1 MSSDNVTHQ
10 TFDGHQYTHLFTSSD
25 PAGAVAFRADLMQ
38 EVLCS
43 PRGAELMRAALSGAG
58 SAESLPADVR
68 DFVSGSVGE
77 LPTAAVQS
85 ARHGLGDVASLFLVP
100 TFDCQLGCAYCRITR
115 TQGQQAGHR
124 LSPEAAREAID
135 RVLGPVADGK
145 KRTLVLFGGEP
156 LLVPRTVFSAISH
169 ARQGPGGADTDIMLQ
184 TNGVAIDAETAE
196 FLAANDV
203 FIYLSLDGMAE
214 VHDRHRTFLGGAG
227 SYEASVAG
235 YRNAKAHGCCI
246 GVSATMTKE
255 TGDRFAASFE
265 EMLADL
271 APDKCGAV
279 THLHPLTA
287 ARSPHQCSPEVAA
300 RILIETFSA
309 ARERGIYH
317 QQMCERVGP
326 LVTGTWRRY
335 ACAGCGGK
343 VVVAPDGKAGICE
356 YNAGDGRSYV
366 PMHEFSEDTV
376 ADFLQWAA
384 RSPIDTRE
392 CRRCPALP
400 TCGGGCAYDSQE
412 LMGNALKFDP
422 WLCET
427 NVQVFQWLMHDL
439 LSQHR
444 GKLEG
449 RDFHMVTAEEREAA
463 LGRIP
468 LDDALAP
475 IAQTIGRREP
485 AEAAEC
491 CCRD

>member
-1 MSSDNVTHQ
+1 MSSEYVTHR
-10 TFDGHQYTHLFTSSD
+10 TFDGHQYTHLFTARD
-25 PAGAVAFRADLMQ
+25 PAGAVVFRADLMQ
-38 EVLCS
+38 QVLCS
-43 PRGAELMRAALSGAG
+43 PRGAELMEAALSGEG
-58 SAESLPADVR
+58 SLDSLPREVR
-68 DFVSGSVGE
+68 DFVSRSVSE
-77 LPTAAVQS
+77 LPTSGAHS
-85 ARHGLGDVASLFLVP
+85 ARYGLSDVASLFLVP
-100 TFDCQLGCAYCRITR
+100 TFDCQLACEYCRITR
-115 TQGQQAGHR
+115 VQGQQAGFR

-135 RVLGPVADGK
+135 RVLGPIPSGK
-145 KRTLVLFGGEP
+145 RRTLVFFGGEP
-156 LLVPRTVFSAISH
+156 LLVPETVFSAISH
-169 ARQGPGGADTDIMLQ
+169 VREGPGGCDTDIMLQ

-203 FIYLSLDGMAE
+203 FVYLSLDGVAD
-214 VHDRHRTFLGGAG
+214 VHNRHREFLTGEG
-227 SYEASVAG
+227 SYEASAAG
-235 YRNAKAHGCCI
+235 YRKAKAHGCCV

-255 TGDRFAASFE
+255 TADRFASSFE
-265 EMLADL
+265 AMLSDL
-271 APDKCGAV
+271 VPEKCGAV

-287 ARSPHQCSPEVAA
+287 ARSPHQCAPGEAA
-300 RILIETFSA
+300 EILMRTFLA

-326 LVTGTWRRY
+326 LVTGAWRRY

-366 PMHEFSEDTV
+366 PIHEFSEDTV

-384 RSPIDTRE
+384 RSPVDTRE
-392 CRRCPALP
+392 CRQCPALP

-427 NVQVFQWLMHDL
+427 NVQVFHWLMHDL
-439 LSQHR
+439 LSQLRH
-444 GKLEG
+444 KLTD
-449 RDFHMVTAEEREAA
+449 RDFHVVTAEEREVV

-468 LDDALAP
+468 LGDALAP
-475 IAQTIGRREP
+475 IARIIGRSEA

-491 CCRD
+491 PAE